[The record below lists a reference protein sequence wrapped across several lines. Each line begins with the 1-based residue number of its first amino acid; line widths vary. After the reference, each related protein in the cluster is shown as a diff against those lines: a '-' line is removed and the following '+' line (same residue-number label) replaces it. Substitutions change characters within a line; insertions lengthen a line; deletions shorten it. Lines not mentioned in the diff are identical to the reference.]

1 VTVCIFGL
9 GAVGGLIGARL
20 ARGGVTVTAVA
31 RNATLANVRSHGLV
45 LLEERDGAQVRESFP
60 IEATERPEELG
71 PQDVVVLT
79 VKTTALPSVA
89 GAITPL
95 LGPDTVVL
103 SAMNGIPWWFF
114 TGLPGAA
121 GDLRLPSLDPGGL
134 EKSIPGKQILGGV
147 VHLSASCPAP
157 GTVRHGSGNRIIV
170 GDPQGAPADARVD
183 RVAAVLRQGG
193 FDIDVSQRIQ
203 EDIWF
208 KLWGNMTMN
217 PLSAVTGATTDL
229 ILDDPFV
236 RQFATRCMTEAADV
250 GARIGLPI
258 TQDPEDRHA
267 VTRQLGAFRTSMLQ
281 DIDNGRSIELDAMV
295 TVVRELAAK
304 LGVATPNIDTLLGVA
319 RLRAR
324 VLGLHPTDAANP

>member
-1 VTVCIFGL
+1 
-9 GAVGGLIGARL
+9 
-20 ARGGVTVTAVA
+20 
-31 RNATLANVRSHGLV
+31 
-45 LLEERDGAQVRESFP
+45 
-60 IEATERPEELG
+60 
-71 PQDVVVLT
+71 
-79 VKTTALPSVA
+79 
-89 GAITPL
+89 
-95 LGPDTVVL
+95 
-103 SAMNGIPWWFF
+103 M
-114 TGLPGAA
+114 
-121 GDLRLPSLDPGGL
+121 
-134 EKSIPGKQILGGV
+134 
-147 VHLSASCPAP
+147 
-157 GTVRHGSGNRIIV
+157 
-170 GDPQGAPADARVD
+170 GDPQGGPSDTRVD
-183 RVAAVLRQGG
+183 RVAGILRQGG
-193 FDIDVSQRIQ
+193 FEIDVSQRIQ

-229 ILDDPFV
+229 VLDDPFV

-324 VLGLHPTDAANP
+324 VLGLYPTDATNPWPREADQSPVA